1 MHLTTKLPILI
12 LALMAIILSGC
23 SASKLDQTIKASKS
37 PVALV
42 FQDGKLQ
49 VIDVAS
55 GQRLPTC
62 EEIGPKDPQRKH
74 ACKSLDSVEIL
85 SRNNIEMVQYK
96 SSVCVSFIFGGSRT
110 DLCAPPYPLFVIEL
124 MMD

>member
-12 LALMAIILSGC
+12 LALMVIILSGC
-23 SASKLDQTIKASKS
+23 SASKLDQTIKESKS
-37 PVALV
+37 PVALI
-42 FQDGKLQ
+42 FQDGQLQ

-62 EEIGPKDPQRKH
+62 EEMGPKDKRREH
-74 ACKSLDSVEIL
+74 ACKPFDSVEVIDKD
-85 SRNNIEMVQYK
+85 SIKMVKYK